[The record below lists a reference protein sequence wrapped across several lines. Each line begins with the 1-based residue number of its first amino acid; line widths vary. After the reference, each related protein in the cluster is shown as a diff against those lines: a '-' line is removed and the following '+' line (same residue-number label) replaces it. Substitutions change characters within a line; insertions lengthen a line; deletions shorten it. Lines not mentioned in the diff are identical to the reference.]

1 MEDQGRRTFGKLVKP
16 VGIIVVAALAAGAA
30 VLGANYFGA
39 PPKTDVDR
47 VAEIGRN
54 LPLVGL
60 VLSEYPALDARYRAA
75 IEEDLKNPV
84 KGGLTASNRF
94 GAEIRQQY
102 VVPALRNADDASAL
116 SAVAGLHKLMLHLQ
130 AVNPT
135 RCRDFGLEGLPHP
148 SQLDAEGLALFKRA
162 LALQEDAYRT
172 GKTAPS
178 RTALPD
184 QEAVKLLAEA
194 GFTRA
199 DVEQLARLDK
209 LAVAEGCAVIV
220 KFYSTSARIPTERGG
235 PLARWLLISVL

>member
-1 MEDQGRRTFGKLVKP
+1 MRTSSKP
-16 VGIIVVAALAAGAA
+16 KSDVLIGVA
-30 VLGANYFGA
+30 
-39 PPKTDVDR
+39 
-47 VAEIGRN
+47 
-54 LPLVGL
+54 PLVWWFFRGTWR
-60 VLSEYPALDARYRAA
+60 E
-75 IEEDLKNPV
+75 
-84 KGGLTASNRF
+84 
-94 GAEIRQQY
+94 
-102 VVPALRNADDASAL
+102 
-116 SAVAGLHKLMLHLQ
+116 
-130 AVNPT
+130 
-135 RCRDFGLEGLPHP
+135 
-148 SQLDAEGLALFKRA
+148 LDAEGLALFKRA

>member
-1 MEDQGRRTFGKLVKP
+1 MEDQGRRTFRKLVKP

-30 VLGANYFGA
+30 VLGANYFGT

-84 KGGLTASNRF
+84 KGGLTASNKF

-116 SAVAGLHKLMLHLQ
+116 SAVAGLHKLLLHLQ
-130 AVNPT
+130 TVNPT
-135 RCRDFGLEGLPHP
+135 RCRDFGLAGLRTPVSWTPRAWRFSRERWPCRKMHIAQVRRHRHG
-148 SQLDAEGLALFKRA
+148 QLF
-162 LALQEDAYRT
+162 
-172 GKTAPS
+172 
-178 RTALPD
+178 
-184 QEAVKLLAEA
+184 
-194 GFTRA
+194 
-199 DVEQLARLDK
+199 
-209 LAVAEGCAVIV
+209 
-220 KFYSTSARIPTERGG
+220 
-235 PLARWLLISVL
+235 LIKKQ

>member
-148 SQLDAEGLALFKRA
+148 SPLDAEGLALFKRA

-178 RTALPD
+178 SSP
-184 QEAVKLLAEA
+184 
-194 GFTRA
+194 
-199 DVEQLARLDK
+199 
-209 LAVAEGCAVIV
+209 
-220 KFYSTSARIPTERGG
+220 
-235 PLARWLLISVL
+235 